1 MIKLLR
7 YSLFLFLITSCNSK
21 PNKNPIYGDWNTEF
35 MYVNGEDLIG
45 YYDNELVFF
54 TKLSKFTEDGQL
66 IVFLDDE
73 DYSNVIK
80 ADFKFNSNQDSIIF
94 KSDSK
99 NLNGAFKVNLS
110 EKNGSLSMKLE
121 SDIGKMH
128 FNRINAQIRMY

>member
-1 MIKLLR
+1 
-7 YSLFLFLITSCNSK
+7 
-21 PNKNPIYGDWNTEF
+21 